1 MGGSLPQPATRH
13 PADQPPAAP
22 RFNRALL
29 PAELPAIGVS
39 LRGGESGAGGD
50 PRGPGLC
57 RASPLQP
64 CCRRARGGPW
74 RQASAQRAFR
84 SQFSI
89 VWSEC
94 VTIGAFLSRGV
105 GSRFEGEVTAVL
117 LGALPDLAL
126 GARALPPP
134 HARDARDADPLEVA
148 LVRRGIAGLPC
159 GPYTA
164 CGSRRGCP
172 RRREPPAATW
182 SHRGAVRLGT
192 APRATGRSSRA
203 TPASPGHRGIRPV
216 VRRRS
221 ARATSAGRDTAPPWR
236 AGPGRAPAPPV
247 RAAGSLVGTRVRRG
261 GSAAAAAVGVAPQL
275 TRDRRRRAAQAP
287 GDAAHR
293 LTTRASQGDLLALG
307 GDR

>member
-134 HARDARDADPLEVA
+134 HARDARNAVPLKLRSCVGASPASLAVLTRLAARDEVV
-148 LVRRGIAGLPC
+148 LVVGSPPQPLGHIAAQCASGLHLERLVDRLGRHPHLRVI
-159 GPYTA
+159 GDSTR
-164 CGSRRGCP
+164 S
-172 RRREPPAATW
+172 PPAIC
-182 SHRGAVRLGT
+182 S
-192 APRATGRSSRA
+192 
-203 TPASPGHRGIRPV
+203 
-216 VRRRS
+216 
-221 ARATSAGRDTAPPWR
+221 
-236 AGPGRAPAPPV
+236 
-247 RAAGSLVGTRVRRG
+247 
-261 GSAAAAAVGVAPQL
+261 
-275 TRDRRRRAAQAP
+275 
-287 GDAAHR
+287 GD
-293 LTTRASQGDLLALG
+293 
-307 GDR
+307 